1 MRGEHRTLCIDT
13 DALAL
18 RGTVAGKKILV
29 APERV
34 HGMGT
39 GGEGELLEGL
49 SLEEGDS
56 LDPLLKGIQTALIV
70 LSVSGGTGSAL
81 GPSLVRRL
89 KKQGSEVVVFA
100 MTPFGFEGRKKKEKA
115 ESALKALRNSADAVL
130 VFGND
135 RLLETSM
142 AKRFK
147 GGSAC
152 IESGFGKNDS
162 WISPCD
168 GEGGIGAFGRR

>member
-1 MRGEHRTLCIDT
+1 MNHSSQETSSVAILALGGAGAAVLDNLAVACEGEHRTLCIDT
-13 DALAL
+13 DALSL

-56 LDPLLKGIQTALIV
+56 LDPLLQGIQTALVV

-81 GPSLVRRL
+81 GPSLVRR
-89 KKQGSEVVVFA
+89 
-100 MTPFGFEGRKKKEKA
+100 
-115 ESALKALRNSADAVL
+115 
-130 VFGND
+130 
-135 RLLETSM
+135 
-142 AKRFK
+142 
-147 GGSAC
+147 
-152 IESGFGKNDS
+152 
-162 WISPCD
+162 
-168 GEGGIGAFGRR
+168 

>member
-1 MRGEHRTLCIDT
+1 M
-13 DALAL
+13 
-18 RGTVAGKKILV
+18 AGKKILV

-56 LDPLLKGIQTALIV
+56 LDPLLKGIQTALVV

-135 RLLETSM
+135 RLMETSM
-142 AKRFK
+142 AKDLREGQRALNRALAKTIHGLAHVMEK
-147 GGSAC
+147 GDWC
-152 IESGFGKNDS
+152 I
-162 WISPCD
+162 
-168 GEGGIGAFGRR
+168 

>member
-1 MRGEHRTLCIDT
+1 M
-13 DALAL
+13 
-18 RGTVAGKKILV
+18 AGKKILV

-56 LDPLLKGIQTALIV
+56 LDPLLKGIQTALVV

-100 MTPFGFEGRKKKEKA
+100 MTPLDLRVERK
-115 ESALKALRNSADAVL
+115 RR
-130 VFGND
+130 
-135 RLLETSM
+135 RLSRL
-142 AKRFK
+142 
-147 GGSAC
+147 
-152 IESGFGKNDS
+152 
-162 WISPCD
+162 
-168 GEGGIGAFGRR
+168 